1 MLMFQNGLFASF
13 IPEILMVLAYLVCLL
28 TPGVKSHE
36 SNVDQ
41 TQLVAQVSNYVPQ
54 QISSTKI
61 YTADFHAPIEIISFT
76 QNSHL
81 PIVRKDTYLSYNS
94 PFSTSDGLSYV
105 DFSRPPPAFV
115 S

>member
-13 IPEILMVLAYLVCLL
+13 IPEIVMVLAYLVCLF
-28 TPGVKSHE
+28 TPGFKSHE

-41 TQLVAQVSNYVPQ
+41 THIVAQVSNYVPQ
-54 QISSTKI
+54 QISSHKI
-61 YTADFHAPIEIISFT
+61 YTADFHVVAEMNADTKEIL
-76 QNSHL
+76 L
-81 PIVRKDTYLSYNS
+81 PFVEKDTCHLYKS

-105 DFSRPPPAFV
+105 DFSRPPPTFV